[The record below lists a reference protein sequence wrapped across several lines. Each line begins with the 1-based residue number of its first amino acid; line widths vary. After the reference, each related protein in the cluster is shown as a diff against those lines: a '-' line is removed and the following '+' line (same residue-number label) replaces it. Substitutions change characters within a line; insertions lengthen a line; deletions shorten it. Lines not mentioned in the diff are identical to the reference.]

1 MTASARGSSPSL
13 LRSNE
18 DAAEGGELGGGAGTI
33 EQRDRP
39 GVVARPVRV
48 IGSPDV
54 PAFDPLRTARPC
66 FTLNTM
72 SDETTPAAD
81 YDSPWKE
88 ALARYLPDAFALFF
102 PEAHAAIDWS
112 REYRLLDK
120 ELQQVSRDADLGR
133 RLADTLVRVWRRD
146 GTNAWVLIHIEVQ
159 GQPERDFARRMF
171 VYYYRIFDRHNRPIM
186 SLAILGDEQPN
197 WRPARFAQELWGC
210 AVELRYP
217 VVKLLDWRER
227 EEELA
232 ASANP
237 FAVVVRAYLAAQAT
251 YGSLEARGRA
261 KLGLIRGLYERGYE
275 RKQILELFR
284 LIDWMLALP
293 RKQDDAMWREIA
305 RIEEERRMPYITSVE
320 RIGLREGKLQ
330 GRREG
335 LQEGKLQGQREGELR
350 GRQEGQ
356 RAMLRRL
363 IQARFG
369 TVPEAL
375 GREIDAADQVRLD
388 QLADQIGAA
397 ASLSALD
404 AESGGP
410 A

>member
-88 ALARYLPDAFALFF
+88 AIARYLPDAFALFF
-102 PEAHAAIDWS
+102 PDVATQIDWS
-112 REYRLLDK
+112 REYHPLDT
-120 ELQQVSRDADLGR
+120 ELQQVTRDADLGR
-133 RLADTLVRVWRRD
+133 RLADAMFLVRRTD
-146 GTNAWVLIHIEVQ
+146 GSDAWVLIHIEVQ

-171 VYYYRIFDRHNRPIM
+171 VYYYRIFDRYDHPIV
-186 SLAILGDEQPN
+186 SLAILGDEQPT
-197 WRPARFAQELWGC
+197 WRPDHFRQDLWGC
-210 AVELRYP
+210 RVELQFP

-227 EEELA
+227 DDELT

-251 YGSLEARGRA
+251 SGAVEARSRA

-275 RKQILELFR
+275 RQQILELFR

-293 RKQDDAMWREIA
+293 PEQEALLLHEVE
-305 RIEEERRMPYITSVE
+305 RIEEERRMPYITSAE
-320 RIGLREGKLQ
+320 RIGQERGEQIGLREG
-330 GRREG
+330 RREG
-335 LQEGKLQGQREGELR
+335 RL
-350 GRQEGQ
+350 EGQ
-356 RAMLRRL
+356 RTVLRRL
-363 IQARFG
+363 VQARFG

-375 GREIDAADQVRLD
+375 GRQIDTADELQLD
-388 QLADQIGAA
+388 QLIGRIGAA
-397 ASLSALD
+397 STLNELE
-404 AESGGP
+404 AEPERP